1 MAKSNTSNEEAEI
14 KKVNI
19 LGSEWTLKIVRDDP
33 AFEEATGYV
42 NDAARIIM
50 IEAVKMKEGALD
62 FDLQSQYIDQKRTI
76 RHEVLH
82 AYLYESGLAHSSN
95 SAENW
100 AVNEEMVDWFARM
113 SPKIF
118 ATYKEL
124 KVL

>member
-1 MAKSNTSNEEAEI
+1 MKEALNTSDVDV
-14 KKVNI
+14 KTVNI
-19 LGSEWTLKIVRDDP
+19 LGSEWTVKIVPDDP

-82 AYLYESGLAHSSN
+82 AYLYECGLAHSSN
-95 SAENW
+95 SVENW

-118 ATYKEL
+118 KTYKEL